1 MEQFVAF
8 LAALTFWHWFALG
21 AVLII
26 LEIFT
31 PTFYLIW
38 PGIAAVV
45 VGIAKVYM
53 PDLSWQASIT
63 LFGVMSL
70 AAIILWSMF
79 YKRLPANGV
88 DVSSLNRRAN
98 LYVGRRAVVAE
109 GFRSG
114 RGPILLD
121 DTRWQAVNEFG
132 TDLGA
137 GSAVLVTGADG
148 VMLKVRP
155 QS

>member
-1 MEQFVAF
+1 MDQIVPF

-26 LEIFT
+26 IEIFT

-45 VGIAKVYM
+45 VGVAKIAV

-70 AAIILWSMF
+70 VAIVLWSMF
-79 YKRLPANGV
+79 YRRLPANGAAI
-88 DVSSLNRRAN
+88 SSLNRRAN

-114 RGPILLD
+114 RGSILLD

-155 QS
+155 QT